1 MTVPN
6 YKSVSIKAE
15 LVDRVRQVVKQTGTY
30 HSVSEFF
37 SEAARLR
44 IETIDQKITQQGGTG

>member
-1 MTVPN
+1 MPVQN